1 MMVHIR
7 QPYFSILSATIFT
20 LLGLAY
26 TLSAHVE
33 TQAALGNIP
42 ALGAPQMVLMGGT
55 VGPSIGFVIAGVC
68 FLMAYFS
75 IVHLK
80 YKG

>member
-1 MMVHIR
+1 MLVHIR
-7 QPYFSILSATIFT
+7 QPYFSIINATLFA
-20 LLGLAY
+20 LVGLAY

-42 ALGAPQMVLMGGT
+42 ALGAPQMVLMGGA
-55 VGPSIGFVIAGVC
+55 VNPAISFVIAGVS

-75 IVHLK
+75 LVHLK
-80 YKG
+80 YR

>member
-1 MMVHIR
+1 MVHIR
-7 QPYFSILSATIFT
+7 QPYFSILSATIFA
-20 LLGLAY
+20 LAGLAY
-26 TLSAHVE
+26 TLSAHIE

-42 ALGAPQMVLMGGT
+42 NLGAPQMVLMGGD
-55 VGPSIGFVIAGVC
+55 VSPAIGFVIAGVC

-75 IVHLK
+75 LVHLK